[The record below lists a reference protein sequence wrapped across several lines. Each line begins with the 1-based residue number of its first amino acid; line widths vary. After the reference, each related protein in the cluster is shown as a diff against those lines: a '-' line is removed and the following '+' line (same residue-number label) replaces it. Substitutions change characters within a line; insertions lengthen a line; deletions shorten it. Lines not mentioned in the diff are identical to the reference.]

1 MTKSFA
7 QENISFSTS
16 IDSPLKISAENMHL
30 DRLLNKGGLSGKINI
45 VQGPMSLKAEK
56 VEFNLNEKGVL
67 PVLKD
72 LKVLGGV
79 RIENGNNIS
88 ATGNNAYYS
97 VLQQIVVIEG
107 DVSIDNGFSIIKGDK
122 LILDLVTGKA
132 EIVDDRNVDSRI
144 KGIFKEE

>member
-97 VLQQIVVIEG
+97 VLQQTVVIEG
-107 DVSIDNGFSIIKGDK
+107 NVSIDNGFSIIKGDK

>member
-7 QENISFSTS
+7 QEDISFSTS
-16 IDSPLKISAENMHL
+16 IDSPLKISADNMYL
-30 DRLLNKGGLSGKINI
+30 DRSLNKGGLSGKINI
-45 VQGPMSLKAEK
+45 VQGPMSLKAQK

-97 VLQQIVVIEG
+97 VLQQTVVIEG
-107 DVSIDNGFSIIKGDK
+107 DVNIDNGFSIIKGDK

>member
-7 QENISFSTS
+7 QEDISFSTS
-16 IDSPLKISAENMHL
+16 IDSPLKISADNMYL

-45 VQGPMSLKAEK
+45 VQGPMSLKAQK

-97 VLQQIVVIEG
+97 VLQQTVVIEG
-107 DVSIDNGFSIIKGDK
+107 DVNIDNGFSIIKGDK

>member
-45 VQGPMSLKAEK
+45 AQGPMSLKAEK

-97 VLQQIVVIEG
+97 VLQQTVVIEG
-107 DVSIDNGFSIIKGDK
+107 NVSIDNGFSIIKGDK

>member
-7 QENISFSTS
+7 QEDISFSTS
-16 IDSPLKISAENMHL
+16 IDSPLKISADNMYL

-45 VQGPMSLKAEK
+45 VQGPMSLKAQK

-97 VLQQIVVIEG
+97 VLQQTVVIEG